1 MGESR
6 LKGFGEAKNSGLGTV
21 AADEGT
27 VAPDRDPRKT
37 FEAKPHTTDSAINSS
52 EASHVVGGE
61 TQARKATHLKVC
73 LEDDVQCESLTTG
86 LERYRFRHCCLP
98 ELGFEDLDCTVDFLG
113 HALPVPLLISSM
125 TGGTDLA
132 QEINRRLARAAQA
145 YGLAMGVG
153 SQRVS
158 VERPETE
165 RTFAVRSL
173 APDAVL
179 LANLGAVQLNYS
191 YGVDQC
197 RQVVDTLE
205 ANVLILHLN
214 PLQEAVQSRGD
225 RNFVD
230 LLPKIEQ
237 VCAALPVPVIAKEV
251 GNGISGAMAR
261 ALLDAGVAAIDVAG
275 AGGTSWAQVESARA
289 EDPLQRRLGRTFR
302 DWGYPTAHCV
312 TSVREVDPEV
322 PLIASGGLRTG
333 LDAAKVLA
341 LGADLAGLAMPFLK
355 AAAESEEAIAFEI
368 EALTAELKTA
378 MFCAGCKTVAAL
390 RSPDVLQ
397 RFPKS

>member
-1 MGESR
+1 MR
-6 LKGFGEAKNSGLGTV
+6 LSDAVNV
-21 AADEGT
+21 
-27 VAPDRDPRKT
+27 PP
-37 FEAKPHTTDSAINSS
+37 
-52 EASHVVGGE
+52 EASEQNGALSKVDQCSGAQNLGAQ
-61 TQARKATHLKVC
+61 TQERKATHLKVC
-73 LEDDVQCESLTTG
+73 LEDDVQCQSLTTG
-86 LERYRFRHCCLP
+86 LEGYRFRHCCLP
-98 ELGFEDLDCTVDFLG
+98 ELSFDDLDCAVDFLG
-113 HALPVPLLISSM
+113 DALRVPLLISSM
-125 TGGTDLA
+125 TGGTELA
-132 QEINRRLARAAQA
+132 WEINRRLAQAAQA

-197 RQVVDTLE
+197 RRVVDSLE
-205 ANVLILHLN
+205 ANGLILHLN

-225 RNFVD
+225 RNFSA
-230 LLPKIEQ
+230 LFSKIEQ
-237 VCAALPVPVIAKEV
+237 VCAAVPVPVIAKEV

-261 ALLDAGVAAIDVAG
+261 RLLDVGVAAIDVAG

-289 EDPLQRRLGRTFR
+289 EDPLQRRLGSTFR
-302 DWGYPTAHCV
+302 DWGYPTADCV
-312 TSVREVDPEV
+312 VAVRAIAPEV

-341 LGADLAGLAMPFLK
+341 LGADLAGLAMPFLQ
-355 AAAESEEAIAFEI
+355 AAAQSEEALAFEI

-378 MFCAGCKTVAAL
+378 MFCAGCESVAAL
-390 RSPDVLQ
+390 RSPDVLKKQ
-397 RFPKS
+397 S